1 MAKVDYLIKFDED
14 GNRGETYD
22 AVFMTAEEIAD
33 YQAKGFIAVSTA
45 DYQNLLGNNDEHQ
58 LYIRQKDGTFI
69 PKPAYV
75 PTAEELQAAKLS
87 KLDTEYAEKLED
99 NKNSIIIAATVDQ
112 DEEYAARL
120 RQERQAIQ
128 SEYIKGVNYNVRKEM
143 LFMRTPHEDSRRTII
158 RSLY

>member
-1 MAKVDYLIKFDED
+1 MAKVDYLIKFDDD
-14 GNRGETYD
+14 GNRGDTYD

-58 LYIRQKDGTFI
+58 LYIHQKDGTFI

-75 PTAEELQAAKLS
+75 PTAEEVQAAKLS

-112 DEEYAARL
+112 DEEYATQL
-120 RQERQAIQ
+120 RKERQALQ
-128 SEYIKGVNYNVRKEM
+128 SEYIDK
-143 LFMRTPHEDSRRTII
+143 
-158 RSLY
+158 RSEL

>member
-1 MAKVDYLIKFDED
+1 MTHPYLIKFDDD

-75 PTAEELQAAKLS
+75 PTAEEVQAAKLS

-112 DEEYAARL
+112 DEEYATQL
-120 RQERQAIQ
+120 RKERQALQ
-128 SEYIKGVNYNVRKEM
+128 SEYIDK
-143 LFMRTPHEDSRRTII
+143 
-158 RSLY
+158 RSEL

>member
-1 MAKVDYLIKFDED
+1 LRILITTFLPLYYTGGVIMAKVDYLIKFDED

-112 DEEYAARL
+112 DEEYAAQL

-128 SEYIKGVNYNVRKEM
+128 SEYIDK
-143 LFMRTPHEDSRRTII
+143 
-158 RSLY
+158 RSEL